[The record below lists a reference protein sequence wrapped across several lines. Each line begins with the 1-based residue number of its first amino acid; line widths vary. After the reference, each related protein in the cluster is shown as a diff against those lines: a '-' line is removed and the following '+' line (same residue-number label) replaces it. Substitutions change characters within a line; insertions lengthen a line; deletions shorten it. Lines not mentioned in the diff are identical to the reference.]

1 MTNKG
6 EVIGGAIGT
15 MLSATGTA
23 MQPSEVLQIIS
34 LIITIIGGTISM
46 IVIPLVSWYKR
57 AKSDGKIDKEEV
69 KEALDIV
76 EKGSKTIKESL
87 DDKKKGDK

>member
-1 MTNKG
+1 MINKS
-6 EVIGGAIGT
+6 EMVGGAVGT
-15 MLSATGTA
+15 LLSATGTA

-34 LIITIIGGTISM
+34 LVITIIGGTISM

-57 AKSDGKIDKEEV
+57 AKSDGKIDKDEV
-69 KEALDIV
+69 KEAHEIV
-76 EKGSKTIKESL
+76 ENGSKGIKETL

>member
-1 MTNKG
+1 MINKS
-6 EVIGGAIGT
+6 EMIGGAVGT
-15 MLSATGTA
+15 LLSATGTA

-34 LIITIIGGTISM
+34 LVITIIGGTISM

-57 AKSDGKIDKEEV
+57 AKSDGKIDKDEV
-69 KEALDIV
+69 KEALEIV
-76 EKGSKTIKESL
+76 ENGSKGIKETL